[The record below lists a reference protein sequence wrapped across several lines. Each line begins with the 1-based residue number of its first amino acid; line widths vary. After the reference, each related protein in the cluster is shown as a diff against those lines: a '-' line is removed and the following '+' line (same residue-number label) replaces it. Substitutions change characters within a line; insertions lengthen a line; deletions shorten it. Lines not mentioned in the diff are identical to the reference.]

1 MSKKYLTIEEAAA
14 AIGIEKAE
22 LNRLREQGQIRAFA
36 DRGNWKFKEE
46 DVENFARNR
55 QLDAEFDLGLD
66 SSESMEGPVVSDS
79 SEDLIFSDDAL
90 VTPKSAGGDSSSDS
104 DVRLIFDDLP
114 KSAAK
119 PKSGAKSESDVR
131 LASESSSSEGL
142 PRVDS
147 GVRMGG
153 DGRSSDSSSD
163 SDVRLLSEKEGGRR
177 AGDSGSGDAVTERI
191 SLSGDDLVPLAD
203 SGISLETANDSGISL
218 SSDSTMFVGG
228 DSGISLSSDD
238 EEGISLSDLPAVATP
253 PRDKPKGSPV
263 GKGGGPSARLRDD
276 DDLTTSIPVMKEDP
290 LADTD
295 DAVPLRGGGSR
306 NDDSSGE
313 TSVITLDDDSDE
325 YAVDG
330 DSSSEFVAAE
340 EEVVDDEEIVEDVV
354 GEDDEIVEDVFGADD
369 EDFDDGLTAG
379 ESSGEIAT
387 PRVAAAVE
395 QEWGVGTLVGLGLST
410 VAMLLCGVLMLDMV
424 RNLWHTDVNSRNPF
438 ASLLLDLFK

>member
-14 AIGIEKAE
+14 LIGVEKAE

-55 QLDAEFDLGLD
+55 QLDSAFDLGLD

-79 SEDLIFSDDAL
+79 SSDLIFSDDAL
-90 VTPKSAGGDSSSDS
+90 QAPKLGGGDSADDS
-104 DVRLIFDDLP
+104 DVRLIFDDAP
-114 KSAAK
+114 KPAAK
-119 PKSGAKSESDVR
+119 PKPSAKSDSDVR
-131 LASESSSSEGL
+131 LVSDASSSEVFSKPG
-142 PRVDS
+142 S
-147 GVRMGG
+147 AVRLT
-153 DGRSSDSSSD
+153 DEPRSSDSTSD
-163 SDVRLLSEKEGGRR
+163 SDVRLLSDKAPAASGPAAKGP
-177 AGDSGSGDAVTERI
+177 AGKAPSDRGDDSGST
-191 SLSGDDLVPLAD
+191 DLLPLND
-203 SGISLETANDSGISL
+203 SGISLESANDSGISL
-218 SSDSTMFVGG
+218 SSDSTMFIGG

-238 EEGISLSDLPAVATP
+238 EEGISLSDIPVVAPQGSEKTKGPAA
-253 PRDKPKGSPV
+253 KSGAKAPV
-263 GKGGGPSARLRDD
+263 KKRD
-276 DDLTTSIPVMKEDP
+276 DDLTTSIPAMKDDP
-290 LADTD
+290 LADTE
-295 DAVPLRGGGSR
+295 DALPLRAAD
-306 NDDSSGE
+306 NDDSDSSE
-313 TSVITLDDDSDE
+313 TSVITLDDDSEE
-325 YAVDG
+325 YSVDG

-340 EEVVDDEEIVEDVV
+340 EDEEAEVLEDVV

-387 PRVAAAVE
+387 PRAAVAVE
-395 QEWGVGTLVGLGLST
+395 QDWGVGTLVGLGLST